1 MNELNVGQ
9 LIDALSQCDRDLP
22 VYFSDSDV
30 DSVYRILFVVH
41 ASSYESGHMVCLHR
55 YVPDL
60 DAVDSDL
67 IISVSDRS
75 PTFARVEYEDP
86 AE

>member
-1 MNELNVGQ
+1 MNKLNVGQ

-22 VYFSDSDV
+22 ICFSDSDI

-41 ASSYESGHMVCLHR
+41 ASSYESGQMVCLHR
-55 YVPDL
+55 HVPDL
-60 DAVDSDL
+60 DTVDDL

-86 AE
+86 DE

>member
-1 MNELNVGQ
+1 MPELNVGQ
-9 LIDALSQCDRDLP
+9 LIDALSQCARDLP
-22 VYFSDSDV
+22 VKFLDSDTERC
-30 DSVYRILFVVH
+30 SRIVFVEH
-41 ASSYESGHMVCLHR
+41 TTSYEGGHMVYLHR
-55 YVPDL
+55 HVPDL
-60 DAVDSDL
+60 DTVDSDL